1 MLRAIREGY
10 VVRFNL
16 PEECG
21 YTGYSVKCIYKY
33 KKKKEKYSL
42 QMRLVHE
49 DFDDEFKIDSQE
61 IDTQYIPGTRE
72 SIESNI
78 ARIVEYAA
86 LSGFFD
92 EYVKKFEYTYKC
104 FDKGNDFFEKERLN
118 ADHEN

>member
-21 YTGYSVKCIYKY
+21 YAGYSVKCIYKY
-33 KKKKEKYSL
+33 RKNKQKYSL

-78 ARIVEYAA
+78 SRIVEYAA
-86 LSGFFD
+86 SSGFFD
-92 EYVKKFEYTYKC
+92 EYIKKFEYTYKC
-104 FDKGNDFFEKERLN
+104 FDRGNDFFEKEQLN
-118 ADHEN
+118 AVKEN